1 MPNLATAIREEI
13 QRISRKEIR
22 TQAGAHKKAIAQH
35 RRDIAALKRQV
46 SMLERQVKV
55 VLRRA
60 PSLASVSPAAGAK
73 LRFVAKG
80 LKSHRVR
87 LGLSAADFGKLV
99 GVSGKSVYGWESG
112 SSTPR
117 REQLARIAVV
127 RMLGKR
133 EAARQL
139 QTGNPPR
146 KG

>member
-1 MPNLATAIREEI
+1 VPNIATAFREEI

-22 TQAGAHKKAIAQH
+22 TQTESHKKAIAQY

-46 SMLERQVKV
+46 SMLERQLKV
-55 VLRRA
+55 VSRRA
-60 PSLASVSPAAGAK
+60 PSLASVSPATGAK

-112 SSTPR
+112 SSIPR
-117 REQLARIAVV
+117 REQLAKIAAA

-133 EAARQL
+133 EAARRL
-139 QTGNPPR
+139 QIGKPSR
-146 KG
+146 KR